1 MFCKLRFTSKAN
13 GATAGLVLPA
23 ADVRCKPITALSRL
37 FPMGEWKKM
46 ERLEVSQAYPSWD
59 EAFAHQF

>member
-1 MFCKLRFTSKAN
+1 MSEAR
-13 GATAGLVLPA
+13 
-23 ADVRCKPITALSRL
+23 
-37 FPMGEWKKM
+37 KM